1 MKKVFSAIPN
11 QDIQLCVYKR
21 LLVHIYIFLYYTLE
35 LFLLSFFQKKSKM
48 GHRKKT
54 TITLDPHTGIL
65 YANRFLGAAI
75 NIQQQPLRHVF
86 SPSNSRYSRSLLFLR
101 IRHFSQFLDSSTIF
115 LSLSYRLSSQ
125 FSRNIDER
133 ERKEGGKEKM
143 ETRCALQGRLVLSPQ
158 SPRESTPRKRKG
170 SARVPPL

>member
-133 ERKEGGKEKM
+133 GKRGRKGKNGNAVCTSRSPCPFPSKSSREHASKEK
-143 ETRCALQGRLVLSPQ
+143 G
-158 SPRESTPRKRKG
+158 
-170 SARVPPL
+170 

>member
-1 MKKVFSAIPN
+1 ME
-11 QDIQLCVYKR
+11 
-21 LLVHIYIFLYYTLE
+21 LL
-35 LFLLSFFQKKSKM
+35 LLSFFQKKSKM
-48 GHRKKT
+48 AHRKKT

-86 SPSNSRYSRSLLFLR
+86 SPLNSRYSRSLLSLR

-133 ERKEGGKEKM
+133 GKRGRKGKNGNVVYTSRSPCPFPSKSSREHASKEK
-143 ETRCALQGRLVLSPQ
+143 G
-158 SPRESTPRKRKG
+158 
-170 SARVPPL
+170 